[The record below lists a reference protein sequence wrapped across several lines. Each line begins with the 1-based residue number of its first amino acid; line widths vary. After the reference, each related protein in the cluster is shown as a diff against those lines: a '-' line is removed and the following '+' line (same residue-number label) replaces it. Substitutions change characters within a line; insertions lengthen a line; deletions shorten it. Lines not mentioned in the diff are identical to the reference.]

1 MWAVLFTLLGIR
13 GLLAAVESALYGTSD
28 LRAKELKHVHPRRGA
43 RVLRLKTEREAVAA
57 ALRFGMVLFGFTAAS
72 IATLVPP
79 RLLDVPLG
87 ALTDSSLLS
96 WVTPLTS
103 ALMVAILASVV
114 DTSFRAWGS
123 ANPEGWALRL
133 SGLALVVTTL
143 LYPMMRLLV
152 APLNVMLAPL
162 GAKVRFEAPPP
173 PLEELEKL
181 LEAQAATKH
190 LDKGAP
196 QLIRSIFELSDK
208 TCRDVMVPRTDVVM
222 LDLNTSSDE
231 ILRVL
236 AEESHSRMPAF
247 REKPDQIVGIL
258 HVRDLVPLTQHPELI
273 VLQDLV
279 RPAVFVPW
287 VKPIGDLLREMQ
299 RQRIHM
305 AVVVDEYGGFMGIV
319 TLEDILREIVGDIGD
334 EFEEVEKLFEKQ
346 ADGTFMVDAQL
357 TPADFGKAFDF
368 ELPEGE
374 YETLGGYLSSLRG
387 AIPEVGDKFGLNGW
401 QFIVQSKEGPRLDRI
416 RVVKPRAGSPVQ
428 ERGEGALLSPRPS
441 APRPSSP
448 GAVPPRASPAR
459 PS

>member
-162 GAKVRFEAPPP
+162 P
-173 PLEELEKL
+173 
-181 LEAQAATKH
+181 
-190 LDKGAP
+190 
-196 QLIRSIFELSDK
+196 SS
-208 TCRDVMVPRTDVVM
+208 VP
-222 LDLNTSSDE
+222 SS
-231 ILRVL
+231 RVT
-236 AEESHSRMPAF
+236 R
-247 REKPDQIVGIL
+247 R
-258 HVRDLVPLTQHPELI
+258 
-273 VLQDLV
+273 
-279 RPAVFVPW
+279 
-287 VKPIGDLLREMQ
+287 
-299 RQRIHM
+299 
-305 AVVVDEYGGFMGIV
+305 
-319 TLEDILREIVGDIGD
+319 
-334 EFEEVEKLFEKQ
+334 
-346 ADGTFMVDAQL
+346 FMVVEA
-357 TPADFGKAFDF
+357 K
-368 ELPEGE
+368 ER
-374 YETLGGYLSSLRG
+374 TLLSSTR
-387 AIPEVGDKFGLNGW
+387 AP
-401 QFIVQSKEGPRLDRI
+401 GPRWRNCMLALQ
-416 RVVKPRAGSPVQ
+416 PGRAGS
-428 ERGEGALLSPRPS
+428 
-441 APRPSSP
+441 
-448 GAVPPRASPAR
+448 
-459 PS
+459 

>member
-28 LRAKELKHVHPRRGA
+28 LRAKELKELHPRRGS
-43 RVLRLKTEREAVAA
+43 RLLRLKTEREATAA

-79 RLLDVPLG
+79 RLLDVPL
-87 ALTDSSLLS
+87 AAIADSNWLV
-96 WVTPLTS
+96 WITPLTS
-103 ALMVAILASVV
+103 ALLCAILASVI
-114 DTSFRAWGS
+114 DTVFRAWGA

-133 SGLALVVTTL
+133 SGLASFTTTL
-143 LYPMMRLLV
+143 LYPVMRLLV
-152 APLNVMLAPL
+152 APLNVVLVPF
-162 GAKVRFEAPPP
+162 GAKVAFEAPAP

-181 LEAQAATKH
+181 LEAQAEKKH
-190 LDKGAP
+190 IDKDAP
-196 QLIRSIFELSDK
+196 ALIRSIFELSDK
-208 TCRDVMVPRTDVVM
+208 TCHDVMVPRTEVVM
-222 LDLNTSSDE
+222 VDLATGPAD
-231 ILRVL
+231 ILKVL
-236 AEESHSRMPAF
+236 AEESHSRMPAY

-273 VLQDLV
+273 VLEDLL

-299 RQRIHM
+299 RQKIHM

-334 EFEEVEKLFEKQ
+334 EFEEEVKLYEKQ
-346 ADGTFMVDAQL
+346 PDGSYLVDAQL
-357 TPADFGKAFDF
+357 SPADFGKAFDF
-368 ELPEGE
+368 QLPEGE

-401 QFIVQSKEGPRLDRI
+401 QFIVQSKEGPRLDRV
-416 RVVKPRAGSPVQ
+416 RVVKPRAGAPV
-428 ERGEGALLSPRPS
+428 ERREGELISPRPS
-441 APRPSSP
+441 APRPS
-448 GAVPPRASPAR
+448 APAPSAPR
-459 PS
+459 PSSPLQPS